1 MRSLVTIPLICLL
14 LLHSVSGQVQQSPRK
29 DRGFELPSEVV
40 LPVVAH
46 QPDCPLQLEK
56 ALVIRM
62 IEGGGKY
69 LFQVR
74 NKGSK
79 PIVSYMIAAITS
91 AGTGDTWGSKT
102 YRLDEPL
109 LPNQTTPK
117 SIENWGIE
125 IVPLTLEMRQQYKI
139 GKVMQ
144 GLVVFMVVRVEL
156 SDGSIYDADRT
167 YKSLE
172 EYFRDK

>member
-1 MRSLVTIPLICLL
+1 MRSLVTIPLLCLL

-29 DRGFELPSEVV
+29 DRGFELPSEIV
-40 LPVVAH
+40 LPLVVH
-46 QPDCPLQLEK
+46 QPDCPLQFEK

-69 LFQVR
+69 LYQVR

-79 PIVSYMIAAITS
+79 PIVSYMIATLTS

-109 LPNQTTPK
+109 IPNQTTPK
-117 SIENWGIE
+117 SMENWGIE
-125 IVPLTLEMRQQYKI
+125 ILPLTAEMRQQYEI
-139 GKVMQ
+139 GKTMK
-144 GLVVFMVVRVEL
+144 GLVVFMVVRVEF
-156 SDGSIYDADRT
+156 SDGSLYDAHTT
-167 YKSLE
+167 YKALE
-172 EYFRDK
+172 EFFREK

>member
-1 MRSLVTIPLICLL
+1 MRLTITLLCLL
-14 LLHSVSGQVQQSPRK
+14 SLPTVGAQDHKSPRK
-29 DRGFELPSEVV
+29 DRGFALPSEVV
-40 LPVVAH
+40 LPLVAH
-46 QPDCPLQLEK
+46 QPDCPLQFEK

-62 IEGGGKY
+62 IDGGGNY
-69 LFQVR
+69 LYQVR

-79 PIVSYMIAAITS
+79 PIVSYIIAALTS

-117 SIENWGIE
+117 SMENWGIE
-125 IVPLTLEMRQQYKI
+125 VVPLTVEMRQQYKI
-139 GKVMQ
+139 GKIMQ

-156 SDGSIYDADRT
+156 SDGSVYDADGT

-172 EYFRDK
+172 EFFRDK